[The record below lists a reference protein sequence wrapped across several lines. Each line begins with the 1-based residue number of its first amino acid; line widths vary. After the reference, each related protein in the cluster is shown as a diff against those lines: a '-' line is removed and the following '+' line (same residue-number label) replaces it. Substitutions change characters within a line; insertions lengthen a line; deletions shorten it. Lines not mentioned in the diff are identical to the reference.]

1 MPCEWPESFF
11 FCPAN
16 PAYMDGCACLSD
28 HDSFEKH
35 HFQYSHTAGGSAAAE
50 GIRRKKPAAAGWYTE
65 FVVQ

>member
-16 PAYMDGCACLSD
+16 PAYMNECACLSD
-28 HDSFEKH
+28 RDSTEK
-35 HFQYSHTAGGSAAAE
+35 FFLSSHTAGGSAAAE